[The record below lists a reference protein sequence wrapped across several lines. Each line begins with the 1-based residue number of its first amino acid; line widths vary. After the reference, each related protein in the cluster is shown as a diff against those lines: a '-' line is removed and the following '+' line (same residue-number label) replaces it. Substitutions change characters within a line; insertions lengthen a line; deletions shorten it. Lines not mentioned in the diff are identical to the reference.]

1 MEDDLAVP
9 ASNRLCGRLLPAG
22 TVRKCRNSRVSLERL
37 TYFLS
42 LATSYQEVMKCNS
55 IVLVVVLL
63 LGFSTAERERDDDD
77 DEDDLE
83 E

>member
-1 MEDDLAVP
+1 
-9 ASNRLCGRLLPAG
+9 LLPAG

-55 IVLVVVLL
+55 IVLVVVVVLL